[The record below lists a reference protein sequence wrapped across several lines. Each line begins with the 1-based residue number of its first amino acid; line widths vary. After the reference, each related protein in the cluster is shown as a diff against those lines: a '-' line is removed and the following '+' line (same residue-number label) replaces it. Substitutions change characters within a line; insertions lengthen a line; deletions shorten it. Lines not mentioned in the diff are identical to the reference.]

1 VISIRCQ
8 PGADFFMIT
17 GNFNAYVL
25 AGGSSRRMGV
35 DKLFLQID
43 GLSMLERAIAA
54 CKSCFKQVKLVA
66 SQATRLSS
74 FGQAVIMDSPK
85 AKGPMAGV
93 IAALEDCETSQC
105 FITAADLLDLNTEV
119 IELMVS
125 QYRGQQYFGLIEPNN
140 IQPLCGIYRKSA
152 LEVFYKFARID
163 DFRMTEAVKAMNYG
177 GIVFPNSP
185 WRNINR
191 PEDLPN
197 GVVNG

>member
-1 VISIRCQ
+1 
-8 PGADFFMIT
+8 MIIE
-17 GNFNAYVL
+17 NFNAYVL
-25 AGGSSRRMGV
+25 AGGSSRRMGIN
-35 DKLFLQID
+35 KLFLQID
-43 GLSMLERAIAA
+43 GRSMLERAIAT
-54 CKSCFKQVKLVA
+54 CQSCFRQVKLVA
-66 SQATRLSS
+66 SQAASLSS
-74 FGQAVIMDSPK
+74 LGRAVIMDSPK

-140 IQPLCGIYRKSA
+140 IQPLCGIYNKSA
-152 LEVFYKFARID
+152 LEVFYQFAQND
-163 DFRMTEAVKAMNYG
+163 DFRMTEIVKALNYS
-177 GIVFPNSP
+177 GIVLPNSY

-197 GVVNG
+197 GVIID